1 MKIAIE
7 NGKLV
12 GCISVLEKLQ
22 IKGLKSIHRT
32 RLANILI
39 ENLKRVSKEE
49 EQLKKDHSK
58 KDEKGEAIVI
68 DGKYDVEDMDALKED
83 MDKFLKE
90 TVVIEGGDSPV
101 FLKSVK
107 QSLEESEVEWV
118 GKESYDYAYLYE
130 AFENSEN
137 PKEENK

>member
-7 NGKLV
+7 NGRIV
-12 GCISVLEKLQ
+12 GCIAVLEKLQ

-32 RLANILI
+32 RLANKLL
-39 ENLKRVSKEE
+39 EHLKQVSEE
-49 EQLKKDHSK
+49 EVQLKQDHSK
-58 KDEKGEAIVI
+58 KDEQGKAII
-68 DGKYDVEDMDALKED
+68 KEGKYDVEDIDALKED
-83 MDKFLKE
+83 LEKLFKE
-90 TVVIEGGDSPV
+90 KVIIEGGDSPV